1 MIVGIIVAIVIIIG
15 IGSLSLGENFTNTSE
30 VLIEEP
36 SEVLIEEPSEVL
48 IEEPQGRDLS
58 VNLEETMSF
67 STGP

>member
-1 MIVGIIVAIVIIIG
+1 MIVGIIVAIAIIIG
-15 IGSLSLGENFTNTSE
+15 IGTLSLGGNFTNTSE
-30 VLIEEP
+30 VL
-36 SEVLIEEPSEVL
+36 VEEPSEVL